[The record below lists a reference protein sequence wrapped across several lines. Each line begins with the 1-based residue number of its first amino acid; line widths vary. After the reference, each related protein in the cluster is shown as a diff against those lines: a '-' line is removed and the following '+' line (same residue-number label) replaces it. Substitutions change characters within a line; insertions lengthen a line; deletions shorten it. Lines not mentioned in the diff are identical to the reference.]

1 MVHVVNLVSARA
13 QEEAVVARPGT
24 QSKRLVDA
32 RDTRRG
38 RGGSVARLLVVTVDD
53 DPNAGDECAAPHEG
67 RTKQGRES
75 GRTRSQR

>member
-38 RGGSVARLLVVTVDD
+38 GSVARLLVVTVDD
-53 DPNAGDECAAPHEG
+53 DPNAGDECAVPHEG